1 MKFKAL
7 TLATIA
13 LVISCVA
20 PEVKA
25 LSETPQVEALSPERG
40 TVVFIAQ
47 SEENPAQGVEVRIDG
62 ESKGF
67 TEKDGK
73 LKVEW
78 LLFGDHFWE
87 AIYGGKEVS
96 RGEFEIE
103 KIVGMEILDFRYEK
117 EGKRGTEFYFA
128 DETIG
133 TIVVK
138 NTGTAPID
146 QLVMVWGTKVKEP
159 KMEVIR
165 PRVPP
170 FLVKR
175 LYQVFFIVPREE
187 EKVDAERKLEPRE
200 SIELLSPDGKRKIV
214 KSGETLEEITPIMPG
229 ETMVYAVKK
238 TMAEFAR
245 EEMEFVLERG
255 VAGVEF
261 GGVETTIDE
270 ENAILY
276 IVVEKCSMGPI
287 KVKGLEMEADAVG
300 PAENIL
306 EIFINGKLVDSFS
319 MEFEIAKAIKKDDH
333 E

>member
-103 KIVGMEILDFRYEK
+103 KIVGMEILDYWFEK
-117 EGKRGTEFYFA
+117 EGKRGTEVYLA
-128 DETIG
+128 DEATF
-133 TIVVK
+133 TTAVK

-159 KMEVIR
+159 KVEVIR

-175 LYQVFFIVPREE
+175 LYQVFIVPRIE
-187 EKVDAERKLEPRE
+187 EKVDAERKLEPTE

-238 TMAEFAR
+238 TMAEWAR
-245 EEMEFVLERG
+245 EEMEFVFERG

-276 IVVEKCSMGPI
+276 IVVKKCSMGPI
-287 KVKGLEMEADAVG
+287 KVKGLEMEIDVVG

-319 MEFEIAKAIKKDDH
+319 MEIEITKAIKKGDR

>member
-1 MKFKAL
+1 MEIK
-7 TLATIA
+7 
-13 LVISCVA
+13 
-20 PEVKA
+20 
-25 LSETPQVEALSPERG
+25 
-40 TVVFIAQ
+40 
-47 SEENPAQGVEVRIDG
+47 IDG

-67 TEKDGK
+67 TREDGK

-103 KIVGMEILDFRYEK
+103 KIVGMEILDHWLEK
-117 EGKRGTEFYFA
+117 EGKRGTEVYLG
-128 DETIG
+128 DEATF
-133 TIVVK
+133 TTAVK

-146 QLVMVWGTKVKEP
+146 QLVIVWGTKTKVKEP

-175 LYQVFFIVPREE
+175 LYQVFIVPRIE
-187 EKVDAERKLEPRE
+187 EKVDAERKLEPTE

-238 TMAEFAR
+238 TMAESTR
-245 EEMEFVLERG
+245 EEMEFFLERG

-261 GGVETTIDE
+261 AGVETTIDE

-287 KVKGLEMEADAVG
+287 KVKGLEMEIDAVG
-300 PAENIL
+300 PAEDIL

-319 MEFEIAKAIKKDDH
+319 MEMFEIAKAIKKDDH

>member
-1 MKFKAL
+1 MLKVRK
-7 TLATIA
+7 TLPKVWR
-13 LVISCVA
+13 L
-20 PEVKA
+20 
-25 LSETPQVEALSPERG
+25 
-40 TVVFIAQ
+40 
-47 SEENPAQGVEVRIDG
+47 RIDG

-103 KIVGMEILDFRYEK
+103 KIVGMEILDHWFEK
-117 EGKRGTEFYFA
+117 EGKRGTEFYLA
-128 DETIG
+128 DEAIVTV
-133 TIVVK
+133 VVK

-175 LYQVFFIVPREE
+175 LYQIFIVPRIE
-187 EKVDAERKLEPRE
+187 EKFDAERKLEPGE

-238 TMAEFAR
+238 TMAEFTR
-245 EEMEFVLERG
+245 EEVEFVLERG

-261 GGVETTIDE
+261 GGVE
-270 ENAILY
+270 
-276 IVVEKCSMGPI
+276 
-287 KVKGLEMEADAVG
+287 
-300 PAENIL
+300 
-306 EIFINGKLVDSFS
+306 
-319 MEFEIAKAIKKDDH
+319 
-333 E
+333 